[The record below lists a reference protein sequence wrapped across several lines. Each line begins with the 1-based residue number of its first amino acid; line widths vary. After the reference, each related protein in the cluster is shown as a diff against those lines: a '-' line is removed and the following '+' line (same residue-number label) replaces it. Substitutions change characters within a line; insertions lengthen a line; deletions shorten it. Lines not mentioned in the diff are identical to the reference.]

1 MSQKHNTKQR
11 YNSIQGLRSFKD
23 TLPTE
28 AKRILNKKGRIYN
41 ETLDNWKYLV
51 GKDLFKV
58 CYPKSFKGSNKING
72 SSLNIMVKRGSEVDL
87 EYSKKDIIKKINTYF
102 GYQAIESIK
111 LNTFDGKIE
120 ESHKN
125 TAINATK
132 NKHIKS
138 INNIK
143 NDKILALLSSEDAKK
158 KFTAKEELNLEN
170 HT

>member
-1 MSQKHNTKQR
+1 MSQKYNTKQR

-28 AKRILNKKGRIYN
+28 AKRILNKKGKIYN

-102 GYQAIESIK
+102 GYQAIERIV
-111 LNTFDGKIE
+111 LNTFDGNLEKVKDK
-120 ESHKN
+120 SLLD
-125 TAINATK
+125 ATK
-132 NKHIKS
+132 NKHIDK
-138 INNIK
+138 IRNIK
-143 NDKILALLSSEDAKK
+143 NNKIKNSLIELSKLFKK
-158 KFTAKEELNLEN
+158 K
-170 HT
+170 